1 MGRRTTEAIVKVE
14 VAKRGVQIVT
24 PQQADNPPAEPYA
37 FRITR
42 RAVYGLLSLGKFIS
56 LLCLLLAV
64 GGRRLIGWFGVT
76 ALGKS
81 RRAEDRS
88 RSTQCD
94 RYAEHTMEHGSLK
107 FFWPFLVMKRAFP
120 G

>member
-1 MGRRTTEAIVKVE
+1 
-14 VAKRGVQIVT
+14 
-24 PQQADNPPAEPYA
+24 
-37 FRITR
+37 
-42 RAVYGLLSLGKFIS
+42 
-56 LLCLLLAV
+56 
-64 GGRRLIGWFGVT
+64 
-76 ALGKS
+76 LGKS